1 MKEKPENILKLYNWI
16 KKFIL
21 RNSIDIKMDSFNK
34 KEVIRKEWVSLNHS
48 LQNIDEIREQ
58 LRPKYQLNTR
68 VLLKV
73 MKESIKKDKIKS
85 ILKQKYLLIYH
96 I

>member
-1 MKEKPENILKLYNWI
+1 MKEKPENILKLYSWI

-21 RNSIDIKMDSFNK
+21 RNSIDIKMDSFNR
-34 KEVIRKEWVSLNHS
+34 KEVIRKKWVSLNNS

-85 ILKQKYLLIYH
+85 ILKQKYLLI
-96 I
+96 